1 LIYLSINAKNTPTFN
16 QIPEL
21 DQVFHK
27 FMEIIFLEK
36 IDDEQEYN
44 YFKTDV
50 LDRAFVAQADGIV
63 YSSVGSECRG

>member
-1 LIYLSINAKNTPTFN
+1 MVEPMVEINNSEINLIYLSINAKNTPTFN

-36 IDDEQEYN
+36 IDDEQE
-44 YFKTDV
+44 
-50 LDRAFVAQADGIV
+50 
-63 YSSVGSECRG
+63 